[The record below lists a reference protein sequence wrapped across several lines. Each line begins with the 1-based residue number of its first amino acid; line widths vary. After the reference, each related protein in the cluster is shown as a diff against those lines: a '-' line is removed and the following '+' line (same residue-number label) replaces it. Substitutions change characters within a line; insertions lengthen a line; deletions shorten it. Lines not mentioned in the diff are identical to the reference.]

1 MFKIKNPVA
10 HNGQTLLLLAA
21 KVGYFDIYK
30 LIICETRAKGKTPPR
45 TQGKRQLHIFAV

>member
-1 MFKIKNPVA
+1 MFKIKNQVA

-30 LIICETRAKGKTPPR
+30 LIICETRAKDKTPPR